1 MSIFPQE
8 FNIIIEHGISAPG
21 HGREVVD
28 SCDAT
33 EKQFIFNL
41 MATVQL
47 PGSQRVDIKME
58 MHTSTLTDDIS
69 LLKKIKKHL
78 SNASR
83 QHGILDYGKQ
93 KSSRKQIGKQR
104 LSCAKRWICWSSIC

>member
-1 MSIFPQE
+1 MIT
-8 FNIIIEHGISAPG
+8 APG

-33 EKQFIFNL
+33 EKRFIFNL

-69 LLKKIKKHL
+69 L
-78 SNASR
+78 
-83 QHGILDYGKQ
+83 
-93 KSSRKQIGKQR
+93 
-104 LSCAKRWICWSSIC
+104 